1 MRLKLFRV
9 VDDNSIHSS
18 HHTFKQAKHILDDL
32 AKYSPD
38 YEFYIERFDAAE
50 DDYVRITY
58 HVPRGE

>member
-1 MRLKLFRV
+1 

-18 HHTFKQAKHILDDL
+18 HHTFKQAKLMLDDL

-38 YEFYIERFDAAE
+38 YEFYIERFDAKE
-50 DDYVRITY
+50 DDFVRITY